1 MLRVLNQIIPLLFP
15 NCCALCQLRQK
26 HAICGSCLFQLRNHL
41 VHMRCIIC
49 GTPHPTWV
57 CKSCQYAKWS
67 FDQALI
73 LCDESSRLIPLVNG
87 GDEFGQIKYL
97 PAIFYAWDIF
107 NFRKM
112 PPIDLL
118 IPLPE
123 QFAKSKKRGFWFA
136 LLLVKKWSRLT
147 RTPYNKD
154 LIGISSTGTKYSEI
168 NMPLYYLNP
177 SYLNTELLQNKRI
190 AIVMPLMQSER
201 VLHVLASH
209 LKNQGVRWVAYWCLT
224 RKSKKDY
231 F

>member
-1 MLRVLNQIIPLLFP
+1 LI
-15 NCCALCQLRQK
+15 K
-26 HAICGSCLFQLRNHL
+26 GS
-41 VHMRCIIC
+41 
-49 GTPHPTWV
+49 
-57 CKSCQYAKWS
+57 
-67 FDQALI
+67 
-73 LCDESSRLIPLVNG
+73 DEY
-87 GDEFGQIKYL
+87 GQIKYL
-97 PAIFYAWDIF
+97 PAIFFAWHVL

-112 PPIDLL
+112 PPVDLF

-123 QFAKSKKRGFWFA
+123 LFSRSKKRGFWFA

-154 LIGISSTGTKYSEI
+154 LIRVGAPGTKYSEI
-168 NMPLYYLNP
+168 NMPLYYLDSRN
-177 SYLNTELLQNKRI
+177 LNTDLLQNKRI